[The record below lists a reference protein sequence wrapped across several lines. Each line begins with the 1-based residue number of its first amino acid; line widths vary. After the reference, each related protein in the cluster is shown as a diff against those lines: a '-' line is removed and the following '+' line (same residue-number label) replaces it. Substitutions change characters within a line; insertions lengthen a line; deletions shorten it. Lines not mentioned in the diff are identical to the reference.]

1 MAVSLTIV
9 NSILSTTF
17 DLSLRVV
24 TLPRRLYKVALKK
37 KMPSELFRGSWREKK
52 RLTTYDS

>member
-37 KMPSELFRGSWREKK
+37 GKKNAFRII
-52 RLTTYDS
+52 

>member
-37 KMPSELFRGSWREKK
+37 KKCLQNYLGEVGEKK
-52 RLTTYDS
+52 KAYHLR

>member
-1 MAVSLTIV
+1 MAVSLAIV

-37 KMPSELFRGSWREKK
+37 KKCLQNYLGEVGEKK
-52 RLTTYDS
+52 KAYHLR